1 MRASP
6 FLKYRK
12 SFTTGL
18 KASVEY
24 RFNFFLSLAGAVSQ
38 VVIQTALWIVLYEG
52 GGEENVLFGFTF
64 TQMIAWTVIAQLVSR
79 LVRTGFEYEVNSDI
93 KSGSLD
99 RYLVKP
105 VSYFGYRL
113 FSFLGDKA
121 AQSLFSCVLLAA
133 AVAVLGTV
141 TGFAV
146 TGRNA
151 ALFSVALV
159 LAFVLNFLLFWC
171 VGLAG
176 FWLTEIGFF
185 VRGGQDRDHSGLG
198 RDFSAFRV
206 WAGRR
211 AHSVA
216 SAVPLYD
223 PVPGRSP
230 CRADTRIFD
239 SPAVRS
245 GGILDCRADDHG
257 SVCMEAWHQ
266 TVRRGGELICG
277 ELICGE
283 LI

>member
-24 RFNFFLSLAGAVSQ
+24 RFNFFLSLAGAVSP
-38 VVIQTALWIVLYEG
+38 VVIQTALWIVLYQG
-52 GGEENVLFGFTF
+52 GGEGDALFGFTF

-176 FWLTEIGFF
+176 FWLTEIGFLF
-185 VRGGQDRDHSGLG
+185 EAVRIVIIAASGGIFPLSVFGPEGERILSLLP
-198 RDFSAFRV
+198 FRYTIQFPADLL
-206 WAGRR
+206 AGRIPESLILR
-211 AHSVA
+211 QFAL
-216 SAVPLYD
+216 AVFWIAVLTIAARF
-223 PVPGRSP
+223 VWKRGIR
-230 CRADTRIFD
+230 RFT
-239 SPAVRS
+239 AVRS
-245 GGILDCRADDHG
+245 
-257 SVCMEAWHQ
+257 
-266 TVRRGGELICG
+266 
-277 ELICGE
+277 
-283 LI
+283 